1 MEEVKEIKSV
11 RIVPYTL
18 MTSSVSAVWA
28 FIYAIFMLIVGG
40 ISLAI
45 ANDSTAGALFGV
57 YVANIVVSPVSSFV
71 LGITQGFLYALIYNL
86 LVPRIGGIKLG
97 FVDLSEIRSIPVIP
111 VALMSACISA
121 IMTLLIALIIVPLIF
136 AYAGVI
142 MAAYAGVLSSVLSNT
157 TTYLPTTGFGALGAI
172 GSIIL
177 IIVIPITVFIAVFIA
192 SAILAVIYNLL
203 SPKIGGIKLEFVPVQ
218 QIHEILSIAPV
229 PGALITASIVGLIG
243 FIVGLIALL
252 ISLIFGQGIVG
263 LLILLTF
270 AILGFIVTFIVYA
283 VLALIY
289 NYLSPK
295 IGGIQLE
302 LE

>member
-97 FVDLSEIRSIPVIP
+97 LVDLSEIRSIPVIP

-177 IIVIPITVFIAVFIA
+177 IIVIPITVFIA

>member
-1 MEEVKEIKSV
+1 MEDVKEIKSV

-57 YVANIVVSPVSSFV
+57 YVANIVVSPVGSFV
-71 LGITQGFLYALIYNL
+71 LGITQGFLFALIYNL
-86 LVPRIGGIKLG
+86 LVPRIGGIKLEL
-97 FVDLSEIRSIPVIP
+97 VDLSEIRSIPVIP
-111 VALMSACISA
+111 VALMLACISA
-121 IMTLLIALIIVPLIF
+121 VMTLLIALIIVPLIL

-142 MAAYAGVLSSVLSNT
+142 MAAYAGVLSNT
-157 TTYLPTTGFGALGAI
+157 TTNLPTTGFGALGAI
-172 GSIIL
+172 ISIIL
-177 IIVIPITVFIAVFIA
+177 IVLIPIAVFIAVFIA
-192 SAILAVIYNLL
+192 TAILAVIYNLL
-203 SPKIGGIKLEFVPVQ
+203 SPKIGGIKVEFTPVQ
-218 QIHEILSIAPV
+218 QIHEILSITPV
-229 PGALITASIVGLIG
+229 PVALISASIIGLIG
-243 FIVGLIALL
+243 FIIGLIALI
-252 ISLIFGQGIVG
+252 ISLILGQGIVG
-263 LLILLTF
+263 FLILLAFT
-270 AILGFIVTFIVYA
+270 ILGFIITFIVYA

-289 NYLSPK
+289 NYLRPK

>member
-28 FIYAIFMLIVGG
+28 FIYAIFMMVVGG

-45 ANDSTAGALFGV
+45 ATDSTAGALFGV
-57 YVANIVVSPVSSFV
+57 YVANIVVSPVSSFL

-97 FVDLSEIRSIPVIP
+97 LVDLSEIRSIPVIP
-111 VALMSACISA
+111 VALMSASISA
-121 IMTLLIALIIVPLIF
+121 IMTLLIALIIVPLIS

-142 MAAYAGVLSSVLSNT
+142 MAAYAGVLSNT
-157 TTYLPTTGFGALGAI
+157 TTTLPTAGFGVLGAM

-177 IIVIPITVFIAVFIA
+177 IVVIPIAVFIAVFIA
-192 SAILAVIYNLL
+192 TAILAVIYNLL
-203 SPKIGGIKLEFVPVQ
+203 TPKIGGIKIEFEPVQ

-229 PGALITASIVGLIG
+229 PVALITASIVGLIG
-243 FIVGLIALL
+243 FIVGLIALI

-263 LLILLTF
+263 LVILLAFT
-270 AILGFIVTFIVYA
+270 IVGFLVTFIVYA

-289 NYLSPK
+289 NYLRPK